1 MAMRFEHEFTVPVPV
16 EQAWSVLLD
25 VERIAPCLPGAAL
38 EKAEGDSFTGRMK
51 VKVGPITVT
60 YRGEAAF
67 ENVDEDARTLAL
79 RASGREARGSGTA
92 NATVTARLR
101 PDDAGGPGRPGTAD
115 ASDAAGSGG
124 AATGSA
130 ASAESGGTAG
140 SATRVTVETSFK
152 VTGRPAQFGRG
163 VMGEVGAKLIDR
175 FAANLAALL
184 EAGEAGPA
192 TADTVPLTPV
202 PAPELAVPAQ
212 APPGT
217 PETNGRGTA
226 GTPRTGGQDTVGTPG
241 ADGQGTAGT
250 PGTGGRGTTGTPE
263 ANGQGTGGT
272 PRTDGQD
279 TVGTPGADGRGTAGR
294 AADGRKESPRH
305 LTAVPSPTE
314 TPEGS
319 EASREPERSD
329 TPETAGASGNLA
341 PVTELS
347 PAKAERAAGR
357 DTHPAGT
364 SRTSLTA
371 DEEALDLMEIAGIP
385 LLRRAAPLL
394 GAVAGLAVAAW
405 LTRRAL
411 RRR

>member
-51 VKVGPITVT
+51 VKVGPITVI

-67 ENVDEDARTLAL
+67 ENMDEDARTLTL
-79 RASGREARGSGTA
+79 RASGRETRGSGTA

-101 PDDAGGPGRPGTAD
+101 SDDAGGPAGPAD
-115 ASDAAGSGG
+115 
-124 AATGSA
+124 
-130 ASAESGGTAG
+130 
-140 SATRVTVETSFK
+140 SATRVVVETSFN

-202 PAPELAVPAQ
+202 PAPESAVPEEAGEAGEAGE
-212 APPGT
+212 APPGRVT
-217 PETNGRGTA
+217 GAPESA
-226 GTPRTGGQDTVGTPG
+226 VQ
-241 ADGQGTAGT
+241 
-250 PGTGGRGTTGTPE
+250 GTTG
-263 ANGQGTGGT
+263 A
-272 PRTDGQD
+272 PRT
-279 TVGTPGADGRGTAGR
+279 DGRGTAGAPQANGQGTTGAPGTGGQDTDGTSEADGRGTPGRDTPGR
-294 AADGRKESPRH
+294 AADSRGADGRKETARH

-314 TPEGS
+314 TPEGT
-319 EASREPERSD
+319 EATEATEAKEPERPD
-329 TPETAGASGNLA
+329 TPETAEAPVTLA
-341 PVTELS
+341 PVTELP
-347 PAKAERAAGR
+347 PAGAERAAGR
-357 DTHPAGT
+357 DSHPAGT
-364 SRTSLTA
+364 SRTSLTP

-385 LLRRAAPLL
+385 LLKRAAPLL
-394 GAVAGLAVAAW
+394 AAVAGLAVAAW